1 MEIKEEKIVDQMK
14 EFTKGIKAMQK
25 EFGAGSLFVLGEDT
39 RTKAEFIPI
48 DSMKLSRIMGG
59 GIPRGTFIEIFG
71 WESSG
76 KTTISSYLVG
86 QAQKAGYVCAYI
98 DSENAFNSDYAK
110 VVGLN
115 PDNLIFS
122 QPDNAEQGLSIV
134 ESLVDNIPN
143 LGIIVID
150 SIATLTPQ
158 KEIDGDMGDANMGLQ
173 ARLLGQAFRKLVRK
187 VKDKKVTV
195 LMTNQVRHKIG
206 VLYGCFQYKTAILME
221 DGTTEWIGKIVN
233 QKINKRVM
241 SLNKITGEIEAK
253 KIIGYYD
260 NGNAEEFIQFKIEKY
275 GGNGFSQFSCTNNHL
290 IFTPCGEIPASDL
303 DVGDYVLG
311 KVTYG
316 LSESQKELLAGMLL
330 GDSCI
335 KKQNK
340 RYTLNCIHG
349 EEQDDYLMFKYGLF
363 KNICTKEPYV
373 NSAGGLAFDTKSFYE
388 FKEYENL
395 FYSDRK
401 RTITKN
407 FLNLLTEKSIAIW
420 YMDDASL
427 NGSHEK
433 WGNGKVE
440 ISVKS
445 YKTESEIELLRD
457 WLSDNGYGFAKIK
470 NKKLFFDSENS
481 YILQSRVAKY
491 IIPSMKYKL
500 CNNLQGVVYEPIV
513 VEHIEPYDRVAPV
526 KILEK
531 YIKPKTKS
539 MRKFDLEI
547 EDNHNYLVDGVVVHN
562 SPDTTPGGNAPKF
575 YSSIRLRIR
584 KAEDIIEKNNLIGIK
599 IHIKAIK
606 NKVATPMREDVMEL
620 YFDTGFD
627 VLAEA
632 VDFAVHYGLIKKG
645 GAWFTIDT
653 GEIFQGKSKVVEY
666 YKNNVDDLIKLRDE
680 VLVRMNE
687 NRREINENTDTDDKQ
702 DID

>member
-1 MEIKEEKIVDQMK
+1 
-14 EFTKGIKAMQK
+14 
-25 EFGAGSLFVLGEDT
+25 
-39 RTKAEFIPI
+39 
-48 DSMKLSRIMGG
+48 
-59 GIPRGTFIEIFG
+59 
-71 WESSG
+71 
-76 KTTISSYLVG
+76 
-86 QAQKAGYVCAYI
+86 
-98 DSENAFNSDYAK
+98 
-110 VVGLN
+110 
-115 PDNLIFS
+115 
-122 QPDNAEQGLSIV
+122 
-134 ESLVDNIPN
+134 
-143 LGIIVID
+143 
-150 SIATLTPQ
+150 
-158 KEIDGDMGDANMGLQ
+158 
-173 ARLLGQAFRKLVRK
+173 
-187 VKDKKVTV
+187 
-195 LMTNQVRHKIG
+195 
-206 VLYGCFQYKTAILME
+206 
-221 DGTTEWIGKIVN
+221 
-233 QKINKRVM
+233 
-241 SLNKITGEIEAK
+241 
-253 KIIGYYD
+253 
-260 NGNAEEFIQFKIEKY
+260 
-275 GGNGFSQFSCTNNHL
+275 
-290 IFTPCGEIPASDL
+290 
-303 DVGDYVLG
+303 
-311 KVTYG
+311 
-316 LSESQKELLAGMLL
+316 
-330 GDSCI
+330 
-335 KKQNK
+335 
-340 RYTLNCIHG
+340 
-349 EEQDDYLMFKYGLF
+349 
-363 KNICTKEPYV
+363 
-373 NSAGGLAFDTKSFYE
+373 
-388 FKEYENL
+388 
-395 FYSDRK
+395 
-401 RTITKN
+401 
-407 FLNLLTEKSIAIW
+407 
-420 YMDDASL
+420 MDDASL

-445 YKTESEIELLRD
+445 YKTELEIELLRD

-526 KILEK
+526 KILGK

-632 VDFAVHYGLIKKG
+632 VDFAVHYGLINKR

-653 GEIFQGKSKVVEY
+653 GEIFQGKTKVVEY

>member
-1 MEIKEEKIVDQMK
+1 MAIEEEKIVDQMK

-206 VLYGCFQYKTAILME
+206 VMYG
-221 DGTTEWIGKIVN
+221 
-233 QKINKRVM
+233 
-241 SLNKITGEIEAK
+241 
-253 KIIGYYD
+253 
-260 NGNAEEFIQFKIEKY
+260 
-275 GGNGFSQFSCTNNHL
+275 
-290 IFTPCGEIPASDL
+290 
-303 DVGDYVLG
+303 
-311 KVTYG
+311 
-316 LSESQKELLAGMLL
+316 
-330 GDSCI
+330 
-335 KKQNK
+335 
-340 RYTLNCIHG
+340 
-349 EEQDDYLMFKYGLF
+349 
-363 KNICTKEPYV
+363 
-373 NSAGGLAFDTKSFYE
+373 
-388 FKEYENL
+388 
-395 FYSDRK
+395 
-401 RTITKN
+401 
-407 FLNLLTEKSIAIW
+407 
-420 YMDDASL
+420 
-427 NGSHEK
+427 
-433 WGNGKVE
+433 
-440 ISVKS
+440 
-445 YKTESEIELLRD
+445 
-457 WLSDNGYGFAKIK
+457 
-470 NKKLFFDSENS
+470 
-481 YILQSRVAKY
+481 
-491 IIPSMKYKL
+491 
-500 CNNLQGVVYEPIV
+500 
-513 VEHIEPYDRVAPV
+513 
-526 KILEK
+526 
-531 YIKPKTKS
+531 
-539 MRKFDLEI
+539 
-547 EDNHNYLVDGVVVHN
+547 

-584 KAEDIIEKNNLIGIK
+584 KAEDIIEKNDLIGIK

-627 VLAEA
+627 VLAETI
-632 VDFAVHYGLIKKG
+632 DFAVHYGLIKKG

-680 VLVRMNE
+680 VLTRMNE
-687 NRREINENTDTDDKQ
+687 NRREINGNTDTIDKQ
-702 DID
+702 NIY